1 MLTSHLHTLPR
12 IIVTGLLAIVLVSCS
27 GTTTTTAPT
36 TPADT
41 AAPTAQKTDE
51 TLVIY
56 SGRSEA
62 LLKPVITAFEK
73 SNPTIKVQLKSGKNN
88 ELAAAILEEQA
99 NPQADVFITTDMLAT
114 INLAKQQALMPYQI
128 PGTDAIPSEYK
139 AADAT
144 WTSITTRARVIM
156 YNRDLVSASDVPTT
170 MLELTDP
177 KWKGKIAAA
186 NSSNGSLQAQ
196 VAVMKQLL
204 GDTQTTAWLTGLVAN
219 DVQFFGSH
227 SDVRKAV
234 GSGEFALGLVNHY
247 YYELQAHEQS
257 DNNVGISYPDA
268 KAGQMGVILN
278 TTAVGIIKGA
288 PHAQAAQ
295 LFSAFL
301 FLPETQSLFAKLN
314 YEYPII
320 PGVATSEG
328 LTPLDSIKTVQIDM
342 QSVATNAADAVQ
354 MMQSAGIP

>member
-1 MLTSHLHTLPR
+1 MTFTRRRFARTSLS
-12 IIVTGLLAIVLVSCS
+12 LAALACS
-27 GTTTTTAPT
+27 G
-36 TPADT
+36 
-41 AAPTAQKTDE
+41 AALAQSASQTI
-51 TLVIY
+51 TIY
-56 SGRSEA
+56 TSA
-62 LLKPVITAFEK
+62 
-73 SNPTIKVQLKSGKNN
+73 
-88 ELAAAILEEQA
+88 
-99 NPQADVFITTDMLAT
+99 
-114 INLAKQQALMPYQI
+114 
-128 PGTDAIPSEYK
+128 PSEIQK
-139 AADAT
+139 ALVPA
-144 WTSITTRARVIM
+144 IRAKLGLEVQ
-156 YNRDLVSASDVPTT
+156 LVSAGGGELMKRLRAERARPLADLVVSTGGDVIDANPDLFEPYAVRELDQINKAYRVSPHWTPFTVTIPTVLLVNT
-170 MLELTDP
+170 RLVPAAEMPSRWADLADP

-186 NSSNGSLQAQ
+186 NSSNGSFQAQ

-204 GDTQTTAWLTGLVAN
+204 GDTQTTAWLTGLFAN

-257 DNNVGISYPDA
+257 DNNVGVSYPDA
-268 KAGQMGVILN
+268 KEGQMGVILN

-328 LTPLDSIKTVQIDM
+328 LTSLDSIKTVQIDM
-342 QSVATNAADAVQ
+342 QSVATNVADAVQ

>member
-1 MLTSHLHTLPR
+1 MSFTKTR
-12 IIVTGLLAIVLVSCS
+12 WTGLGLATWLLVVLLTGCGTPSTP
-27 GTTTTTAPT
+27 TTTTI
-36 TPADT
+36 TPAVATESND
-41 AAPTAQKTDE
+41 

-62 LLKPVITAFEK
+62 LLNPVIAAFEK
-73 SNPTIKVQLKSGKNN
+73 ANPTINVQLKAGKNN

-114 INLAKQQALMPYQI
+114 INLATQQALMPYQI

-139 AADAT
+139 AADGA
-144 WTSITTRARVIM
+144 WTSITSRARVIM
-156 YNRDLVSASDVPTT
+156 YNRDLVSASDVPTSL
-170 MLELTDP
+170 LELTDP

-186 NSSNGSLQAQ
+186 NSSNGSFQAQ

-247 YYELQAHEQS
+247 YYELQVHEQS
-257 DNNVGISYPDA
+257 DNNVGVSYPDA
-268 KAGQMGVILN
+268 KEGQMGVILN

-288 PHAQAAQ
+288 PHTQAAQ

-301 FLPETQSLFAKLN
+301 FLPETQSLFATLN
-314 YEYPII
+314 YEYPLI
-320 PGVATSEG
+320 PGVATSAG
-328 LTPLDSIKTVQIDM
+328 VTPLDSVKTVKIDM
-342 QSVATNAADAVQ
+342 QAVSTNVADAVQ

>member
-1 MLTSHLHTLPR
+1 MSFTKTR
-12 IIVTGLLAIVLVSCS
+12 WTGLGFATWLLMVLLTGC
-27 GTTTTTAPT
+27 GATTTTTPAT
-36 TPADT
+36 TTSND
-41 AAPTAQKTDE
+41 
-51 TLVIY
+51 TLVVY

-62 LLKPVITAFEK
+62 LLNPVIAAFEK
-73 SNPTIKVQLKSGKNN
+73 ANPTIKVQLKSGKNN

-114 INLAKQQALMPYQI
+114 INLATQQALMPYQI

-139 AADAT
+139 AADGA
-144 WTSITTRARVIM
+144 WTSITSRARVIM
-156 YNRDLVSASDVPTT
+156 YNRDLVSENDVPTSL
-170 MLELTDP
+170 LELTDP

-186 NSSNGSLQAQ
+186 NSSNGSFQAQ

-247 YYELQAHEQS
+247 YYELQAHEPS
-257 DNNVGISYPDA
+257 DNNVGVSYPDV
-268 KAGQMGVILN
+268 KEGQLGVILN

-288 PHAQAAQ
+288 PHQQAAQ

-314 YEYPII
+314 YEYPLI

-328 LTPLDSIKTVQIDM
+328 LTPLDSVKTVKIDM
-342 QSVATNAADAVQ
+342 QSVAANVADAVQ

>member
-1 MLTSHLHTLPR
+1 M
-12 IIVTGLLAIVLVSCS
+12 IVENAMSFTKTRWTGLALATSLLMVLLTGCGS
-27 GTTTTTAPT
+27 TANPTT
-36 TPADT
+36 TPA
-41 AAPTAQKTDE
+41 AATSND

-62 LLKPVITAFEK
+62 LLKPVIAAFEK
-73 SNPTIKVQLKSGKNN
+73 ANPTIKVQLKSGKNN

-114 INLAKQQALMPYQI
+114 INLANQQALMPYQI

-139 AADAT
+139 AADGA
-144 WTSITTRARVIM
+144 WTSITSRARVIM
-156 YNRDLVSASDVPTT
+156 YNRDLVSASDVPTS

-186 NSSNGSLQAQ
+186 NSSNGSFQAQ

-204 GDTQTTAWLTGLVAN
+204 GDTQTAAWLTGLVAN

-227 SDVRKAV
+227 SDVRKAI

-247 YYELQAHEQS
+247 YYELQAREDS
-257 DNNVGISYPDA
+257 DNNVGVVYPDQ
-268 KAGQMGVILN
+268 GVDEMGVVIN
-278 TTAVGIIKGA
+278 TTAVGIINNA
-288 PHAQAAQ
+288 PHPKAAE

-301 FLPETQSLFAKLN
+301 FLPTTQALFAELN
-314 YEYPII
+314 YEYPLI
-320 PGVATSEG
+320 PGVATVKG
-328 LTPLDSIKTVQIDM
+328 LTPLENLKKAQIDM
-342 QSVATNAADAVQ
+342 LALAENVPDAVK

>member
-1 MLTSHLHTLPR
+1 MSFTKTR
-12 IIVTGLLAIVLVSCS
+12 WTGLGFATWLLVVLLTGC
-27 GTTTTTAPT
+27 GTPSTPTANT
-36 TPADT
+36 TPTVATGSND
-41 AAPTAQKTDE
+41 

-62 LLKPVITAFEK
+62 LLNPVIAAFEK
-73 SNPTIKVQLKSGKNN
+73 AHPTIKVQLKAGKNN

-114 INLAKQQALMPYQI
+114 INLAKQQVLMPYQI

-156 YNRDLVSASDVPTT
+156 YNRDLVSASDVPTS

-186 NSSNGSLQAQ
+186 NSSNGSFQAQ

-257 DNNVGISYPDA
+257 DNNVGVSYPDS

-314 YEYPII
+314 YEYPLI

-342 QSVATNAADAVQ
+342 QSVATNVADAVQ

>member
-1 MLTSHLHTLPR
+1 MSFTKTR
-12 IIVTGLLAIVLVSCS
+12 WTGLGLATWLLVVLLTGC
-27 GTTTTTAPT
+27 GTPSTSTANS
-36 TPADT
+36 TPAVATGSND
-41 AAPTAQKTDE
+41 K
-51 TLVIY
+51 LVIY

-62 LLKPVITAFEK
+62 LLNPVIAAFEK
-73 SNPTIKVQLKSGKNN
+73 AHPTIKVQLKAGKNN

-128 PGTDAIPSEYK
+128 PGTDVIASEYK

-144 WTSITTRARVIM
+144 WASITTRARVIM

-186 NSSNGSLQAQ
+186 NSSNGSFQAQ

-204 GDTQTTAWLTGLVAN
+204 GDSQTTTWLTGLVAN

-234 GSGEFALGLVNHY
+234 GSGEFALGIVNHY

-257 DNNVGISYPDA
+257 DNNVGVSYPDS
-268 KAGQMGVILN
+268 KEGQMGVILN

-328 LTPLDSIKTVQIDM
+328 LMPLDSIKTVQIDM
-342 QSVATNAADAVQ
+342 QSVATNVADAVQ

>member
-1 MLTSHLHTLPR
+1 MSFTKTR
-12 IIVTGLLAIVLVSCS
+12 WTGLGLAAWLIMVLLTGC
-27 GTTTTTAPT
+27 GTPSTPT
-36 TPADT
+36 TNSTPAVATGSND
-41 AAPTAQKTDE
+41 

-62 LLKPVITAFEK
+62 LLNPVIAAFEK
-73 SNPTIKVQLKSGKNN
+73 ANPTIKVQLKSGKNN

-128 PGTDAIPSEYK
+128 PGTDVIASEYK
-139 AADAT
+139 AADGT
-144 WTSITTRARVIM
+144 WTSVTARARVIM

-186 NSSNGSLQAQ
+186 NSSNGSFQAQ

-257 DNNVGISYPDA
+257 DNNVGVSYPDS
-268 KAGQMGVILN
+268 KDGQMGVILN

-288 PHAQAAQ
+288 PHPQAAQ

-314 YEYPII
+314 YEYPLI
-320 PGVATSEG
+320 PGVAPSEG
-328 LTPLDSIKTVQIDM
+328 LTPLADVKTVQIDM
-342 QSVATNAADAVQ
+342 QSVATNVADAVQ